1 MSRWLFFP
9 SPSVAGVKIQYDYT
23 ISAASGA
30 NWNTTVVWGGTD
42 DVSNNYDTYLSGSLR
57 TQPGYIELLFYV
69 KSGGDYATAGAW
81 ETAVTNAGGLIL
93 ANSTWTHE
101 GSTLAAT
108 SVGHTF
114 GSNAGTVPRVR
125 WFAASS
131 VITSF
136 WNFSVGETGTIQ
148 MDWA

>member
-1 MSRWLFFP
+1 MSRWIFFP
-9 SPSVAGVKIQYDYT
+9 SPSASGVKIQYDYT
-23 ISAASGA
+23 ISAATGA
-30 NWNTTVVWGGTD
+30 NWTTTVVWGGTD
-42 DVSNNYDTYLSGSLR
+42 NVSTNYELYAPVSLR
-57 TQPGYIELLFYV
+57 DGGTYVELLFGL
-69 KSGGDYATAGAW
+69 KAGGDYATAGAW

-108 SVGHTF
+108 SVGHTY
-114 GSNAGTVPRVR
+114 GSDAGTVPRVR
-125 WFAASS
+125 WFAASP

-136 WNFSVGETGTIQ
+136 WNFSVGETGTIK

>member
-23 ISAASGA
+23 ISSASGVS
-30 NWNTTVVWGGTD
+30 WNTTVVWGGTD
-42 DVSNNYDTYLSGSLR
+42 DVSNNYETYPSGSLR

-69 KSGGDYATAGAW
+69 QAGGDYATAGAW
-81 ETAVTNAGGLIL
+81 ETAVTNAGNLIL
-93 ANSTWTHE
+93 TNSTWTHE

-108 SVGHTF
+108 SVGHTY
-114 GSNAGTVPRVR
+114 GSDAGTVPRVR
-125 WFAASS
+125 WFAASP

-136 WNFSVGETGTIQ
+136 WNFSVGETGTIT